1 MKVKIAVL
9 LALWVLFGAFGV
21 AVCQK
26 TKTVDDKGMGFVTV
40 AGLDGDVYLRRYC
53 DMASLFRM
61 RKRHPAEA
69 IVAAPFAIV
78 GSGVS
83 EKAGEDVA
91 KIALIALAAL
101 AAVVFGWNLQFVEV
115 FL

>member
-26 TKTVDDKGMGFVTV
+26 TKTVDDKGMGFV
-40 AGLDGDVYLRRYC
+40 
-53 DMASLFRM
+53 
-61 RKRHPAEA
+61 
-69 IVAAPFAIV
+69 
-78 GSGVS
+78 
-83 EKAGEDVA
+83 
-91 KIALIALAAL
+91 
-101 AAVVFGWNLQFVEV
+101 EV